1 MPIACIGTIVE
12 VTPGDEIQI
21 IHAGGHEFIDDR
33 EPFRV
38 RVDEVMREDG
48 VVVAVVGPVISG
60 PNRYSGL
67 IATLMLRIDG
77 ADWERDQRSAAN
89 FKVSISKARR
99 VADFPI
105 GHPDGTSTDGYPLI
119 LRYGSIRVVS

>member
-48 VVVAVVGPVISG
+48 VVGAVVGPARMPPMVASMSASDRAEDAAG
-60 PNRYSGL
+60 AARGAAGL
-67 IATLMLRIDG
+67 LPG
-77 ADWERDQRSAAN
+77 AGH
-89 FKVSISKARR
+89 ARR
-99 VADFPI
+99 AQM
-105 GHPDGTSTDGYPLI
+105 
-119 LRYGSIRVVS
+119 RAEAAAAAREK